1 MELPAGWS
9 TDAVH
14 ANGVELQYYRTGD
27 GPPLVMAHGF
37 YENGRCWEPL
47 ASELADE
54 YEVVTFDARGHG
66 ASDAP
71 ETGYGID
78 DRVADLVGLIE
89 ALGLED
95 QNPILVGHSMGGSTV
110 AWTAATYPGLPKA
123 VVLEEPAGTY
133 GDPEFGPEERVEI
146 VRDRLDEWSTASI
159 DDIAAEYDDLSPDL
173 ARRVALARTEC
184 SYRIAEIAREG
195 YPYLPDAFADIER
208 PTLVLKADADPERR
222 VEDLEAADA
231 LANGRL
237 VHVPGAGH
245 TVFRDRF
252 EAAVKELRT
261 FLLRI

>member
-1 MELPAGWS
+1 MDLPADWS

-27 GPPLVMAHGF
+27 GPPLIMAHGF

-47 ASELADE
+47 ASELADD

-66 ASDAP
+66 SSEAP

-89 ALGLED
+89 ALGLET
-95 QNPILVGHSMGGSTV
+95 QNPILLGHSMGGSTA
-110 AWTAATYPGLPKA
+110 AWTAATYPAVPKA
-123 VVLEEPAGTY
+123 VVLEEPAGMY
-133 GDPEFGPEERVEI
+133 GDPEFGPEERADL
-146 VRDRLDEWSTASI
+146 VRDRLDEWSRASI
-159 DDIAAEYDDLSPDL
+159 DELAADHDDLDSDL

-184 SYRIAEIAREG
+184 PPRIAKIAREG
-195 YPYLPDAFADIER
+195 YPYLPDAFTEIER

-222 VEDLEAADA
+222 VEDLDAADA

-252 EAAVKELRT
+252 EVAVKELRA